1 MNITTSKPDT
11 CTIGQFD
18 QNEAFEIARA
28 LEHAGINAVLAAA
41 PGTAQ
46 AVRGYAT
53 VKYNVTVS
61 ASDYSRAASLV

>member
-1 MNITTSKPDT
+1 MNITTSKPDA

-41 PGTAQ
+41 LDTAP

-53 VKYNVTVS
+53 VQYRVTVS
-61 ASDYSRAASLV
+61 ASDYSRAVLLV